1 LCRRMIKNAM
11 LGRVVYLDRKGNGS
25 SFYPKVSMGK
35 RIIMILEEI
44 LLKGCSGSIFNL
56 IYYEK

>member
-1 LCRRMIKNAM
+1 
-11 LGRVVYLDRKGNGS
+11 
-25 SFYPKVSMGK
+25 MGK